1 MRVTIIPDDSF
12 VSIDGQHFTVDAQ
25 DLVADGIHAVQ
36 FYGDYGE
43 VEYKQYT
50 IPASETSEAKL
61 FKPVNRVIQDI
72 SEFQDILDKCVDLQ
86 LM

>member
-12 VSIDGQHFTVDAQ
+12 VSIDGQHFNVDAQ
-25 DLVADGIHAVQ
+25 DLVANGIHAVQ

-50 IPASETSEAKL
+50 IPASETSAAKI
-61 FKPVNRVIQDI
+61 FKPVNRVINDMA
-72 SEFQDILDKCVDLQ
+72 EFKATLDKCVAL
-86 LM
+86 